1 MKCFVSAFLA
11 VDIDLCVA
19 ATLMLNIVDSKALDI
34 PDLSFVSNIPM
45 HVLMDGP
52 LFPGLLLHDHKDH
65 QTNLDLS
72 LLNSNN
78 LCLTIGFTHQN

>member
-45 HVLMDGP
+45 HVLMDRT
-52 LFPGLLLHDHKDH
+52 FVSR
-65 QTNLDLS
+65 TS
-72 LLNSNN
+72 
-78 LCLTIGFTHQN
+78 FT